1 MCGFIGNFVLFRDFE
16 NRLTFDEVIT
26 ATSLVAPFL
35 EHGVAYCIGAFLG
48 GRLSLQKRVTD
59 LRVTRYDATRGLSR

>member
-1 MCGFIGNFVLFRDFE
+1 
-16 NRLTFDEVIT
+16 LTFDEVIT